1 MNTDE
6 DINVHTPLTPLE
18 EEEHYTP
25 TFSKKFLVEID
36 ETCRSARTRLA
47 VLLALEEGC
56 FLEETDR
63 AALKVA
69 DAILLK
75 TSHEAREEASYWGGA
90 VKYE

>member
-1 MNTDE
+1 MNDNE
-6 DINVHTPLTPLE
+6 NNEHTPLTPLE
-18 EEEHYTP
+18 AEGAYVP

-36 ETCRSARTRLA
+36 EACRSTRRALA
-47 VLLALEEGC
+47 IMLALDEGD

-75 TSHEAREEASYWGGA
+75 VSHEAREEAALWGGGD
-90 VKYE
+90 K